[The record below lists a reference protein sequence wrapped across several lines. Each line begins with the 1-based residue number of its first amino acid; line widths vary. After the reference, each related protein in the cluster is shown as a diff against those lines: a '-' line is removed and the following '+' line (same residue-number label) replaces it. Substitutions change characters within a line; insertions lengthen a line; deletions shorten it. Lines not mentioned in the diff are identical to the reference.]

1 MRAARWLRFEK
12 NVSPTYSTVRLLH
25 SKQPSI
31 HSNAI
36 LTQDSVSRSNRPQR
50 IMRLFDMLHV
60 RHEVGVFLMFLAF
73 PVLRLGCFKN
83 GTPDSITMSTLPDI

>member
-1 MRAARWLRFEK
+1 MALIWRNISL
-12 NVSPTYSTVRLLH
+12 NCSTVRLVHCEQL
-25 SKQPSI
+25 SI

-36 LTQDSVSRSNRPQR
+36 LTYDSVLQSNRPQR

-73 PVLRLGCFKN
+73 LVLRLGCFKN
-83 GTPDSITMSTLPDI
+83 GTPDSITMSTLLDI